1 MQPSKRTVL
10 ERVGWTYNETRP
22 KIANV
27 APEEIQLRLT
37 RSFCDGSEFRGKAL
51 SLFPAL
57 LLPNPYK
64 LQLKI
69 LETTG
74 SE

>member
-37 RSFCDGSEFRGKAL
+37 RSKSD
-51 SLFPAL
+51 
-57 LLPNPYK
+57 
-64 LQLKI
+64 I
-69 LETTG
+69 TI
-74 SE
+74 